1 MHTRE
6 CYNKEY
12 GNLDNPYEG
21 FSMSLVLS
29 VANIFRYISDR
40 KALILFKDIALSE
53 SYDTSILITRLR
65 LTHKQYHSRMEK
77 LMRAG
82 LIKRINDK
90 YHPTSFG
97 MVFFSSYVRIE
108 TAIKYFWKLKAI
120 DSIMMMS
127 VEGKKLPAQE
137 LQRIIDILI
146 HNQEMKDIL
155 ALKGTLR
162 DNMEK
167 TSE

>member
-1 MHTRE
+1 
-6 CYNKEY
+6 
-12 GNLDNPYEG
+12 
-21 FSMSLVLS
+21 
-29 VANIFRYISDR
+29 
-40 KALILFKDIALSE
+40 
-53 SYDTSILITRLR
+53 
-65 LTHKQYHSRMEK
+65 
-77 LMRAG
+77 
-82 LIKRINDK
+82 
-90 YHPTSFG
+90 
-97 MVFFSSYVRIE
+97 
-108 TAIKYFWKLKAI
+108 
-120 DSIMMMS
+120 MMMS